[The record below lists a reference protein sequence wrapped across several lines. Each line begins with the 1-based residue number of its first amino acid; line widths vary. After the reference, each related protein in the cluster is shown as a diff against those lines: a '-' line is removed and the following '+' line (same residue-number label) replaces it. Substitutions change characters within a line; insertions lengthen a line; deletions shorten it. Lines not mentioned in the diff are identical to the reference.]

1 MNQCKGGF
9 CPRTTTTKRGST
21 NHGETKRKIVPKL
34 SRWSEVVLAVC
45 FFTHNNGERDVPCLF
60 RVSQCSYSLMDSEWL
75 WRWVRCFHSPTVKLE
90 VWRQW
95 RCGDSGGVVEPNLT
109 VTLGIV
115 NQTVQ
120 FLLKI
125 QTKRA
130 IFVK

>member
-1 MNQCKGGF
+1 MALEMGSMFSFAYCKTGG
-9 CPRTTTTKRGST
+9 
-21 NHGETKRKIVPKL
+21 V
-34 SRWSEVVLAVC
+34 A
-45 FFTHNNGERDVPCLF
+45 
-60 RVSQCSYSLMDSEWL
+60 
-75 WRWVRCFHSPTVKLE
+75 TVE
-90 VWRQW
+90 VWGQW